1 MVTINQAAAYEP
13 KLEVQ
18 TTAAAP
24 TEPGTKGWSV
34 HIFIDTLHNEG
45 KKFCFMRS
53 QRHFLLM
60 SILIVYSKCERFL
73 QI

>member
-1 MVTINQAAAYEP
+1 MVTINQAAACEP

-34 HIFIDTLHNEG
+34 HIFIDTLHNEVTET
-45 KKFCFMRS
+45 FPLNAVF
-53 QRHFLLM
+53 
-60 SILIVYSKCERFL
+60 
-73 QI
+73 